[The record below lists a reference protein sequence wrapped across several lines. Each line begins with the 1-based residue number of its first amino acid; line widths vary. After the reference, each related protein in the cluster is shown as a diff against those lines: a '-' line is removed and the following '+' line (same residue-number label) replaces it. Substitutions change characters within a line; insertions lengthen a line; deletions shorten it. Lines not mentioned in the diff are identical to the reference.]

1 MPKTQSR
8 YQQDLGFTDGK
19 LFVGAQELLVNGTT
33 VKTRTAAGNWNY
45 AQGNSQTVQYAVNVA
60 DLIMRRTGFTEDL
73 QEQYGGSGIAGSA
86 QVRTYRPDQIGSMN
100 TGQQL
105 QPRTAFKTKGFRVT
119 GYNVIYTIAGATLTA
134 HTTRVDSLAFVNNVA
149 PAASVVLASGA
160 NGLATLV
167 QAQPYVTVVSI
178 AGATYFVTNNA
189 SYTIEL
195 NVQTAGGGTYV
206 LYGIDVTLEFN
217 FN

>member
-1 MPKTQSR
+1 MPHTQSR

-19 LFVGAQELLVNGTT
+19 LFVGAQHLLVNGTT
-33 VKTRTAAGNWNY
+33 VLTRTAAGNWNF

-60 DLIMRRTGFTEDL
+60 DLVMRRLGFFEDL
-73 QEQYGGSGIAGSA
+73 QEQFGGAGVAASA
-86 QVRTYRPDQIGSMN
+86 QIRTYRPDVIGSMN

-119 GYNVIYTIAGATLTA
+119 GYNVIYAIAGANLTA
-134 HTTRVDSLAFVNNVA
+134 HTTRVDTLSFVNNVA
-149 PAASVVLASGA
+149 PSAAVILASGA
-160 NGLATLV
+160 NGLAVAT

-178 AGATYFVTNNA
+178 SGATYFITNNA
-189 SYTIEL
+189 DYVIE
-195 NVQTAGGGTYV
+195 VQAQTPGGGTYV